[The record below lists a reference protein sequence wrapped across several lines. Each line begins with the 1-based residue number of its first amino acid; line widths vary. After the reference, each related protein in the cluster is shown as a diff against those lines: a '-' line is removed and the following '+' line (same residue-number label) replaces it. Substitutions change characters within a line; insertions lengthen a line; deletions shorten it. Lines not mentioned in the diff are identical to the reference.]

1 MPKQEEELFPWHSAD
16 ASRKIG
22 INVPMPEPL
31 MKKLDYLIEHKAI
44 RSKSSFIR
52 DAVEQ
57 AASDEIARLWRV
69 QEAVRAY
76 EKQGRRKR

>member
-1 MPKQEEELFPWHSAD
+1 MKRKNLPWQRAD
-16 ASRKIG
+16 SGKKIG

-52 DAVEQ
+52 DTVEQ